1 MQSVAIA
8 QVHLQYFLS
17 SQITHKNILLHV
29 FENITITAVFIL
41 MLIFWNNINWTK
53 IHYIYS
59 KETSENAARKQTLL
73 ENVNVSCRVFLQVT
87 QFYVYAVM
95 LSSEVKMFCH

>member
-41 MLIFWNNINWTK
+41 MLIF
-53 IHYIYS
+53 
-59 KETSENAARKQTLL
+59 
-73 ENVNVSCRVFLQVT
+73 
-87 QFYVYAVM
+87 
-95 LSSEVKMFCH
+95 

>member
-29 FENITITAVFIL
+29 CKNITITAVFIL
-41 MLIFWNNINWTK
+41 TLIF
-53 IHYIYS
+53 
-59 KETSENAARKQTLL
+59 
-73 ENVNVSCRVFLQVT
+73 
-87 QFYVYAVM
+87 
-95 LSSEVKMFCH
+95 